1 MKKFFEK
8 QHYRL
13 LLVLVLAFNVAT
25 IGQEINSINSS
36 VKVDSLHYP
45 PNGLKII
52 PALNFKDTDIRD
64 ILRGI
69 ALEYKT
75 NITVDNSINKRISV
89 ALFEISVFDAVKILT
104 TDNGFE
110 FRYDDH
116 RFFVNVKK
124 PEPSPPPIN
133 YEPEITFYDMAE
145 KIDIDAKNVEINKF
159 VEELR
164 KVTGHNYL
172 LTAGTSG
179 NVTGKLKSIDFRTGL
194 RNILQNNGFY
204 FVEKDSIYYISRSA
218 YFTSMENQGQNNHS
232 PYWVSVQNNRIS
244 IDVHG
249 ASVNKILDDITNQL
263 NLQVIKLDAPENNV
277 TIKCNSVLLEQ
288 ALYYLFKGSEFTFKK
303 NNQAYV
309 IAKTT
314 TRNLES
320 VKLLKLNHLRADLMI
335 EKIAK
340 KSFPTT
346 TIQPIVEHNGLLII
360 GPQESIANLE
370 EYIKTIDQPVPQVMI
385 EALVVDYNL
394 DNLFQFG
401 INMAT
406 GDSTTASRPDHWF
419 PGLDVTASGNKINK
433 FFDDI
438 GNFDLFGQNIDFG
451 KVTLPK
457 NFYANVK
464 FLESNGVA
472 NVRSRPILS
481 TLNGH
486 TASLEIG
493 TTQNYVFNEIL
504 PITSQTNSTF
514 IQKETIQKIEANI
527 SFEITP
533 WVGPD
538 NQLTLELKPNFQT
551 PVGQFS
557 PDKKQIPSINTRSLE
572 STVKLKGGETIIVGG
587 LIQENEIV
595 NKSKFPILGDIPF
608 LGELFTNTTKSKTK
622 AELLIYITP
631 RIFYED
637 EYGYANYNYAEQ

>member
-263 NLQVIKLDAPENNV
+263 NLQVINLDAPENNV
-277 TIKCNSVLLEQ
+277 TI
-288 ALYYLFKGSEFTFKK
+288 
-303 NNQAYV
+303 
-309 IAKTT
+309 
-314 TRNLES
+314 
-320 VKLLKLNHLRADLMI
+320 
-335 EKIAK
+335 
-340 KSFPTT
+340 
-346 TIQPIVEHNGLLII
+346 
-360 GPQESIANLE
+360 
-370 EYIKTIDQPVPQVMI
+370 
-385 EALVVDYNL
+385 
-394 DNLFQFG
+394 
-401 INMAT
+401 
-406 GDSTTASRPDHWF
+406 
-419 PGLDVTASGNKINK
+419 
-433 FFDDI
+433 
-438 GNFDLFGQNIDFG
+438 
-451 KVTLPK
+451 
-457 NFYANVK
+457 
-464 FLESNGVA
+464 
-472 NVRSRPILS
+472 
-481 TLNGH
+481 
-486 TASLEIG
+486 
-493 TTQNYVFNEIL
+493 
-504 PITSQTNSTF
+504 
-514 IQKETIQKIEANI
+514 
-527 SFEITP
+527 
-533 WVGPD
+533 
-538 NQLTLELKPNFQT
+538 
-551 PVGQFS
+551 
-557 PDKKQIPSINTRSLE
+557 
-572 STVKLKGGETIIVGG
+572 
-587 LIQENEIV
+587 
-595 NKSKFPILGDIPF
+595 
-608 LGELFTNTTKSKTK
+608 
-622 AELLIYITP
+622 
-631 RIFYED
+631 
-637 EYGYANYNYAEQ
+637 